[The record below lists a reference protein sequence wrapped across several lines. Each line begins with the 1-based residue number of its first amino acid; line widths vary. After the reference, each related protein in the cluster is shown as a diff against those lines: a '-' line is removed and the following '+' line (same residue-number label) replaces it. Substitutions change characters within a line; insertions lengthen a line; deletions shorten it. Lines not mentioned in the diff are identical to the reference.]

1 MKCEVLFTGA
11 CLANGRFAKARESLS
26 IFGARSSWVVTGF
39 RVIGV
44 GQGEQGLPAFALPF

>member
-26 IFGARSSWVVTGF
+26 IFAARSSWVVTGF

-44 GQGEQGLPAFALPF
+44 GQEEQGLPAFALPF